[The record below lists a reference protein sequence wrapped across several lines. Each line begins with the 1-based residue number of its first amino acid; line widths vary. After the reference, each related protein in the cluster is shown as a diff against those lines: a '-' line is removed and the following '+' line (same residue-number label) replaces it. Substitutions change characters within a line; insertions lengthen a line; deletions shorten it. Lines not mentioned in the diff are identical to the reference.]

1 MFPKNG
7 GIHMRKINHDEA
19 LSLIKQGYFP
29 KCSISRILKP
39 IRSEADLLQL
49 QRLSSVQPYVLY
61 GFSKSEIL
69 SFNTLPDDALPISL
83 DEAIELIYDGVEV
96 FAKVIGE
103 KKLYS
108 FLSSSEIL
116 EFYRR
121 NLNLGNNVSL
131 YWKE

>member
-7 GIHMRKINHDEA
+7 GIHMRKINQDEA

-29 KCSISRILKP
+29 KSLVSRILKP

-69 SFNTLPDDALPISL
+69 SFNTLPDDALSISL
-83 DEAIELIYDGVEV
+83 DEAIELIFDGEEV

-103 KKLYS
+103 KKVYN
-108 FLSSSEIL
+108 FLSSSELL

-121 NLNLGNNVSL
+121 NFNSGNNVSL
-131 YWKE
+131 YWKG